1 MTTHQ
6 SAPKLRA
13 FTLIELLVVIA
24 IIALLIGILLPALGK
39 ARDSAK
45 QLVCA
50 SNLRQYGIAFTGYS
64 SDNDGVYCSGPFD
77 NRRRWHAGGMGSA
90 FDDVNG
96 IEEIGWVA
104 DMINGDYARPGH
116 LLCPTCPAQY
126 NQNMRLSRLND
137 GGFRAYT
144 REERD
149 RLVDQGFNS
158 NYVQSWTMAFTWYKV
173 NSRRYA
179 FGQRP
184 SDYAIG
190 PLRDT
195 YVSGSVSATQI
206 VLFGDARVD
215 AGSNAENDTYD
226 HTTEGMLPASKSVG
240 DAPNYFIGD
249 RFAKQSFSDFGP
261 AHGRG
266 RVPSSPTSK
275 AGHDRVTA
283 NFLFADGHVA
293 PFQDQN
299 GDKFF
304 DWQDPAT
311 QRPYQV
317 DDRGLPVFPDFPD
330 HNVFTGDIVTGK
342 YR

>member
-1 MTTHQ
+1 MPPSR
-6 SAPKLRA
+6 SAPPARA

-24 IIALLIGILLPALGK
+24 IIALLIGILLPSLGK
-39 ARDSAK
+39 ARDTARQIK
-45 QLVCA
+45 CA
-50 SNLRQYGIAFTGYS
+50 SNLRQYGIAFTGYAA
-64 SDNDGVYCSGPFD
+64 DNKGVYCSGPFD
-77 NRRRWHAGGMGSA
+77 NRRRWHAGGLDPE
-90 FDDVNG
+90 FDNVNG

-104 DMINGDYARPGH
+104 DMITGGYARPGH

-137 GGFRAYT
+137 GGFKTYT

-149 RLVDQGFNS
+149 RLVDEGYNS
-158 NYVQSWTMAFTWYKV
+158 NYVQSWVMAMTWYKV

-179 FGQRP
+179 LGKRP

-195 YVSGSVSATQI
+195 MISGSVTASQ
-206 VLFGDARVD
+206 VLLFGDARVD
-215 AGSNAENDTYD
+215 AGSTDENDTYD
-226 HTTEGMLPASKSVG
+226 HTTEGTVPASKSLG
-240 DAPNYFIGD
+240 DAPSFFVGD
-249 RFAKQSFSDFGP
+249 KFAKQSFADFGP
-261 AHGRG
+261 AHGKG
-266 RVPSSPTSK
+266 RAPSGTTSK

-283 NFLFADGHVA
+283 NFLFADGHAA

-299 GDKFF
+299 GDKVF
-304 DWQDPAT
+304 DWQDPET

-317 DDRGLPVFPDFPD
+317 DERGLPVFPDFPD
-330 HNVFTGDIVTGK
+330 NNVFTGEIVTGK